1 MNRKSTLHLY
11 PNLNMWFYFKLDTF
25 FLCQEEELFLKTQWV
40 FLSPLLK
47 IVYLIFTSPATVYNS
62 HRDSTVD
69 RHLSTG
75 SLELWEI
82 LLNLWNG
89 RERQWL
95 GNCVPVS
102 LTLNDSA
109 AIVER
114 WTDTSWRSSLHLKF
128 SDAPFNLSFPTN
140 EIVSTVL
147 FWENCDHFKSSWQRM
162 RNITSAC

>member
-1 MNRKSTLHLY
+1 MGIPVTSVEACASDLH
-11 PNLNMWFYFKLDTF
+11 
-25 FLCQEEELFLKTQWV
+25 
-40 FLSPLLK
+40 
-47 IVYLIFTSPATVYNS
+47 ITSYNS

-102 LTLNDSA
+102 LMLNDSA
-109 AIVER
+109 AIVEK
-114 WTDTSWRSSLHLKF
+114 WTDTS
-128 SDAPFNLSFPTN
+128 
-140 EIVSTVL
+140 
-147 FWENCDHFKSSWQRM
+147 
-162 RNITSAC
+162 